1 MQTYT
6 PDAWVIIEVDSPE
19 HGKISKI
26 LAGWYGGFGGSNS
39 WKISSGIVDFVE
51 HEEYISGVYKSLQHS
66 GSTYVLYAG
75 SEMLTTLT
83 AGLLSEYQEKLSE
96 IGATMQVVDSVDYLK
111 EKV

>member
-39 WKISSGIVDFVE
+39 WKISSGIVDFVQ
-51 HEEYISGVYKSLQHS
+51 HKDYVNVVYKSLQHS
-66 GSTYVLYAG
+66 GSSYVLFAG
-75 SEMLTTLT
+75 SERLTALT
-83 AGLLSEYQEKLSE
+83 AGILSEYQEKLSE
-96 IGATMQVVDSVDYLK
+96 IGATMQVVDSGDYLRGRS
-111 EKV
+111 

>member
-1 MQTYT
+1 MSAYT

-51 HEEYISGVYKSLQHS
+51 FYSPDSAVYKSLQHS
-66 GSTYVLYAG
+66 GSSYVLYKRA
-75 SEMLTTLT
+75 ERLTVLT
-83 AGLLSEYQEKLSE
+83 AGILSEYQEKLSE
-96 IGATMQVVDSVDYLK
+96 IGATMQVIDSREYLK
-111 EKV
+111 GRL